1 VRDAAEILEELMAE
15 FGDAVGKGPA
25 APFPLYR
32 EE

>member
-1 VRDAAEILEELMAE
+1 VRDAAEILEEVLAE
-15 FGDAVGKGPA
+15 SGDAAGKGTA